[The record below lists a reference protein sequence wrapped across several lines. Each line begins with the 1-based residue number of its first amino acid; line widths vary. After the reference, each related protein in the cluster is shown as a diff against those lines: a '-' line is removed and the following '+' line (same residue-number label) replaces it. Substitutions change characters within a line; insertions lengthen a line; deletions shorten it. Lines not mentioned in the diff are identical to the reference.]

1 MSSSPPVAVAPSAVP
16 LAARVVP
23 SLVIGLGVF
32 LSSPNTPLVQRIVT
46 AAVSGW
52 LVGLVAL
59 LAYGI
64 ALKIAHDLLKQSP
77 PSTGMG
83 VSSPPFVAGV
93 LLAGAVW
100 SLVSVTNAAHRSR
113 IERCLADASAQGVQW
128 TSPIAA
134 YLTCDRRAS
143 DATASRN
150 TD

>member
-1 MSSSPPVAVAPSAVP
+1 MP

-32 LSSPNTPLVQRIVT
+32 LSTPNTPLVQRIVM
-46 AAVSGW
+46 AAVFGFV
-52 LVGLVAL
+52 VGLVAL

-77 PSTGMG
+77 PTTGMG
-83 VSSPPFVAGV
+83 ASSPPFVAGV

-100 SLVSVTNAAHRSR
+100 SLVTVTNAAHRSR
-113 IERCLADASAQGVQW
+113 VERCLEDASAQGVRW

-134 YLTCDRRAS
+134 YLTCDGSAS
-143 DATASRN
+143 GSTASRD
-150 TD
+150 TE